1 MKLFNILSSHVETG
15 NNLLLFLIKETFNSH
30 ENKQNQTKIEHKIG
44 IQITSTNNDVNIL
57 VKCQSYKKKKT

>member
-1 MKLFNILSSHVETG
+1 MKLFNILLSHVETG

>member
-1 MKLFNILSSHVETG
+1 
-15 NNLLLFLIKETFNSH
+15 LLLFLIKETFNSH

-57 VKCQSYKKKKT
+57 VKCQSYKKKKTW

>member
-1 MKLFNILSSHVETG
+1 MKLFNILLSHVETG
-15 NNLLLFLIKETFNSH
+15 NNLLLFLIKKTFNSH